1 MGDVV
6 RRWAEPVPEHEA
18 RVLTGACVAAT
29 VVLLFWLDEQFCA
42 TSTLRL
48 TA

>member
-29 VVLLFWLDEQFCA
+29 VVLLFCLVRAVQPDRPD
-42 TSTLRL
+42 SG
-48 TA
+48 